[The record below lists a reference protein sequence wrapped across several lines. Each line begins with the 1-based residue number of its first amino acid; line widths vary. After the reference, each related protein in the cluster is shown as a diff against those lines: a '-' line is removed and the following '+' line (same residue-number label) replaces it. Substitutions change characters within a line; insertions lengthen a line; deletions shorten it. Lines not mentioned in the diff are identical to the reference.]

1 MIGVLA
7 MKNQILKKIYRVVLY
22 LRLSS
27 DDGDSRESDSISNQR
42 ILTRGYLDGKS
53 EFVIVRE
60 FVDDGFTGTN
70 FDRPDFQEMM
80 RYLEEGKADCI
91 VCKDLSRF
99 GRDFS
104 GVLQYVER
112 ILPQMG
118 IRLILVNDNY
128 DSNFPNHDFITLR
141 MKSLINDIYPA
152 DTSRSVRVN
161 LLAKMTDGQCVAAFA
176 FYGYMKSPE
185 DKHKLV
191 IDPVAGAVVQ
201 DIYHLKLK
209 GYSFSGI
216 AEILNLRGIL
226 PPLAYKQ
233 LYLGQNLK
241 TGFQTKGKSRWEA
254 TMVRRILMDER
265 YTGVLLQGRTT
276 TPNHKVKRIIHKPE
290 DEWVRVENAFEGLI
304 DKYTFMV
311 VANLLERDTRK
322 SAGGMALLSGLVEC
336 GDCHQN
342 MVRKSPDSR
351 NYYYVCSTSLY
362 EKECTSHSISEKRLI
377 PIIKKC
383 VQIYIA
389 KIVELDA
396 VLRHVQTRS
405 VPKQKILEADK
416 ILQVLR
422 QECDRIMKIKKN
434 LYESYC
440 EGLLE
445 EEEFKAYKKTYDEEL
460 IQKEAAIKRQQEDIL
475 NLSATMDRQ
484 QEWMKRILLYKDIEE
499 IDRTVIVVMVKRI
512 SISADKMVSIDF
524 WYEDEY
530 ERLRSLL
537 ENINQAQPDAVLA
550 SFLEDSKEGG
560 DRIA

>member
-1 MIGVLA
+1 

-27 DDGDSRESDSISNQR
+27 DDGDNKESDSISNQR

-53 EFVIVRE
+53 EFVIVKE

-322 SAGGMALLSGLVEC
+322 SAGGMAILSGLVEC

-342 MVRKSPDSR
+342 MVRKSPDGR

-362 EKECTSHSISEKRLI
+362 DKECTSHSISEKRLI

-389 KIVELDA
+389 KIVELEA

-434 LYESYC
+434 LY
-440 EGLLE
+440 GLLE

>member
-1 MIGVLA
+1 

-152 DTSRSVRVN
+152 DTSRSVRAN

-209 GYSFSGI
+209 GYSFSAI

-422 QECDRIMKIKKN
+422 QECDRIMKFKKN

-537 ENINQAQPDAVLA
+537 ENINQAQSDAVLA

>member
-1 MIGVLA
+1 

-27 DDGDSRESDSISNQR
+27 DDGDNRESDSISNQR

-152 DTSRSVRVN
+152 DTSRSVRAN

-201 DIYHLKLK
+201 DIYHLKLE

-241 TGFQTKGKSRWEA
+241 TGFQTKVKSRWEA

-265 YTGVLLQGRTT
+265 YTGVLIQGRTT

-311 VANLLERDTRK
+311 VANLLERDTRR

-342 MVRKSPDSR
+342 MVRKSPDGR

-362 EKECTSHSISEKRLI
+362 DKECTSHSISEKRLI

-396 VLRHVQTRS
+396 VLRYVQTRS

-422 QECDRIMKIKKN
+422 QECDRIMKFKKN

-537 ENINQAQPDAVLA
+537 ENINQAQSDAVLA

>member
-1 MIGVLA
+1 

-27 DDGDSRESDSISNQR
+27 EDGDSRESDSISNQR

-152 DTSRSVRVN
+152 DTSRSVRAN

-209 GYSFSGI
+209 GYSFSAI

>member
-1 MIGVLA
+1 

-27 DDGDSRESDSISNQR
+27 DDGDNKESDSISNQR

-53 EFVIVRE
+53 EFVIVKE

-70 FDRPDFQEMM
+70 FDRPDFQKMM

-152 DTSRSVRVN
+152 DTSRSVRAN
-161 LLAKMTDGQCVAAFA
+161 LLAKMTDGQCIAAFA
-176 FYGYMKSPE
+176 FYGYLKSLE
-185 DKHKLV
+185 DKHQLV

-209 GYSFSGI
+209 GYSFCGI

-233 LYLGQNLK
+233 LYLGLNLK
-241 TGFQTKGKSRWEA
+241 TGFQTKGKSKWEA
-254 TMVRRILMDER
+254 TMVRRILTDER
-265 YTGVLLQGRTT
+265 YTGVLLQGKTT
-276 TPNHKVKRIIHKPE
+276 TPNHKVKRIIHKSE
-290 DEWVRVENAFEGLI
+290 DEWVRVENAFDGLI
-304 DKYTFMV
+304 DKYTFQV

-322 SAGGMALLSGLVEC
+322 SAAGITLLSGLVEC
-336 GDCHQN
+336 ADCHQS
-342 MVRKSPDSR
+342 MVRKSPNGK

-362 EKECTSHSISEKRLI
+362 EKECTPHSMSEKLLI
-377 PIIKKC
+377 PVIKKC
-383 VQIYIA
+383 VRIYIA
-389 KIVELDA
+389 RIAELDRILQY
-396 VLRHVQTRS
+396 VRTCS
-405 VPKQKILEADK
+405 VPKQKILDADR
-416 ILQVLR
+416 QMNVLR
-422 QECDRIMKIKKN
+422 QECDRIMQIKKN

-445 EEEFKAYKKTYDEEL
+445 EEEFKAYKKNYDEEL
-460 IQKEAAIKRQQEDIL
+460 LQKEEAIKRQKEDIL
-475 NLSATMDRQ
+475 NLTATVDRQ
-484 QEWMKRILLYKDIEE
+484 QDWMKHILMYKDTEE
-499 IDRTVIVVMVKRI
+499 IDRTVIVMMVKRI
-512 SISADKMVSIDF
+512 RIGADKRITIDF
-524 WYEDEY
+524 WYADEY
-530 ERLRSLL
+530 ERLISLL
-537 ENINQAQPDAVLA
+537 ENINQVQPNDALA
-550 SFLEDSKEGG
+550 SFLDNRKEGG

>member
-152 DTSRSVRVN
+152 DTSRSVRAN

-185 DKHKLV
+185 DKHKLI

-276 TPNHKVKRIIHKPE
+276 TPNHKVKRIIHKSE

-311 VANLLERDTRK
+311 VANLLERDTRR
-322 SAGGMALLSGLVEC
+322 SAGGIALLSGLVEC

-342 MVRKSPDSR
+342 MVRKSPDGR

-460 IQKEAAIKRQQEDIL
+460 IQKEEAIKRQQEDIL

-512 SISADKMVSIDF
+512 SISADKRVFIDF

-530 ERLRSLL
+530 ERLCSLL

>member
-1 MIGVLA
+1 

-27 DDGDSRESDSISNQR
+27 DDGDNKESDSISNQR

-53 EFVIVRE
+53 EFVIVKE

-70 FDRPDFQEMM
+70 FDRPDFQKMM

-152 DTSRSVRVN
+152 DTSRSVRAN

-209 GYSFSGI
+209 GYSFSAI

>member
-1 MIGVLA
+1 

-27 DDGDSRESDSISNQR
+27 EDGDSRESDSISNQR

-152 DTSRSVRVN
+152 DTSRSVRAN

-176 FYGYMKSPE
+176 FYGYMKLPE

-311 VANLLERDTRK
+311 VANLLERDTRR

-342 MVRKSPDSR
+342 MVRKSPDGR

-445 EEEFKAYKKTYDEEL
+445 EEEFKTYKKTYDAEL

-512 SISADKMVSIDF
+512 SIHADKMVSIDF

>member
-1 MIGVLA
+1 
-7 MKNQILKKIYRVVLY
+7 MKTQILKKIYRVVLY

-27 DDGDSRESDSISNQR
+27 DGGDNKESDSISNQR
-42 ILTRGYLDGKS
+42 ILIRGYLDGKS
-53 EFVIVRE
+53 EFVIVKE

-70 FDRPDFQEMM
+70 FDRPDFQKMM

-128 DSNFPNHDFITLR
+128 DSNFPNHDFFTLR

-322 SAGGMALLSGLVEC
+322 SAGGMAILSGLVEC

-342 MVRKSPDSR
+342 MVRKSPDGR

-362 EKECTSHSISEKRLI
+362 DKECTSHSISEKRLI

-389 KIVELDA
+389 KIVELEA

>member
-1 MIGVLA
+1 

-70 FDRPDFQEMM
+70 FDRPDFQKMM

-322 SAGGMALLSGLVEC
+322 SAGGMAILSGLVEC

-342 MVRKSPDSR
+342 MVRKSPDGR

-362 EKECTSHSISEKRLI
+362 DKECTSHSISEKRLI

-389 KIVELDA
+389 KIVELEA

>member
-1 MIGVLA
+1 

-152 DTSRSVRVN
+152 DTSRSVRAN

-185 DKHKLV
+185 DKHKLI

-276 TPNHKVKRIIHKPE
+276 TPNHKVKRIIHKSE

-311 VANLLERDTRK
+311 VANLLERDTRR
-322 SAGGMALLSGLVEC
+322 SAGGIALLSGLVEC

-342 MVRKSPDSR
+342 MVRKSPDGR

-460 IQKEAAIKRQQEDIL
+460 IQKEEAIKRQQEDIL

-512 SISADKMVSIDF
+512 SISADKRVFIDF

-530 ERLRSLL
+530 ERLISLL
-537 ENINQAQPDAVLA
+537 ENINQVQPDGALA
-550 SFLEDSKEGG
+550 SFLDNRKEGG

>member
-1 MIGVLA
+1 

-27 DDGDSRESDSISNQR
+27 EDGDSRESDSISNQR

-152 DTSRSVRVN
+152 DTSRSVRAN

-216 AEILNLRGIL
+216 AGILNLRGIL

-322 SAGGMALLSGLVEC
+322 SAGGIALLSGLVEC

-342 MVRKSPDSR
+342 MVRKSPDGR

-362 EKECTSHSISEKRLI
+362 DKECTSHSISEKRLI

-396 VLRHVQTRS
+396 VLRYVQTRS

-460 IQKEAAIKRQQEDIL
+460 IQKEEAIKRQQEDIL

-512 SISADKMVSIDF
+512 SIRADKMVSIDF

-550 SFLEDSKEGG
+550 SFLEDYKEGG

>member
-1 MIGVLA
+1 

-27 DDGDSRESDSISNQR
+27 DDGDNRESDSISNQR

-152 DTSRSVRVN
+152 DTSRSVRAN

-209 GYSFSGI
+209 GYSFSAI

>member
-1 MIGVLA
+1 

-27 DDGDSRESDSISNQR
+27 EDGDSRESDSISNQR

-152 DTSRSVRVN
+152 DTSRSVRAN

-209 GYSFSGI
+209 GYSYSGI

-276 TPNHKVKRIIHKPE
+276 TPNHKVKRIIYKPE

>member
-1 MIGVLA
+1 
-7 MKNQILKKIYRVVLY
+7 MKTQILKKIYRVVLY

-27 DDGDSRESDSISNQR
+27 DGGDNKESDSISNQR
-42 ILTRGYLDGKS
+42 ILIRGYLDGKS
-53 EFVIVRE
+53 EFVIVKE

-70 FDRPDFQEMM
+70 FDRPDFQKMM

-128 DSNFPNHDFITLR
+128 DSNFPNHDFFTLR

-185 DKHKLV
+185 DRHKLV

-209 GYSFSGI
+209 GYSFSWI

-241 TGFQTKGKSRWEA
+241 TVFQTKGKSRWEA
-254 TMVRRILMDER
+254 TMVRRILIDER

-304 DKYTFMV
+304 DKYTFQV
-311 VANLLERDTRK
+311 VANLLERDARK
-322 SAGGMALLSGLVEC
+322 SAAGIALLSGLMEC
-336 GDCHQN
+336 ADCHQS
-342 MVRKSPDSR
+342 MVRKSPNGK

-362 EKECTSHSISEKRLI
+362 EKECTSHSISEKILI

-383 VQIYIA
+383 VRLYIG
-389 KIVELDA
+389 KIAELDRILQY
-396 VLRHVQTRS
+396 VRTCP
-405 VPKQKILEADK
+405 VPKQKILDADR
-416 ILQVLR
+416 QMNVLR
-422 QECDRIMKIKKN
+422 QECDRIMQIKKN

-440 EGLLE
+440 EGILE
-445 EEEFKAYKKTYDEEL
+445 EEEFKAYKKNYDEEL
-460 IQKEAAIKRQQEDIL
+460 LQKEEAIKRQKEDIL
-475 NLSATMDRQ
+475 NFTATIDKH
-484 QEWMKRILLYKDIEE
+484 QEWMKHVLMYKDIEE
-499 IDRTVIVVMVKRI
+499 IDHTVIAMMIKRI
-512 SISADKMVSIDF
+512 RIGVKKRIFIDF
-524 WYEDEY
+524 WYADEY
-530 ERLRSLL
+530 ERLISLL
-537 ENINQAQPDAVLA
+537 ENLNQVQPDGALA
-550 SFLEDSKEGG
+550 SSLDNRREGD

>member
-1 MIGVLA
+1 

-27 DDGDSRESDSISNQR
+27 EDGDSRESDSISNQR

-152 DTSRSVRVN
+152 DTSRSVRAN

-290 DEWVRVENAFEGLI
+290 DEWVRVENGFEGLI
-304 DKYTFMV
+304 NKYTFMV

-342 MVRKSPDSR
+342 MVRKSPDGR

-362 EKECTSHSISEKRLI
+362 DKECTSHSISEKRLI
-377 PIIKKC
+377 RIIKKC

-396 VLRHVQTRS
+396 VLRYVQTRS

-460 IQKEAAIKRQQEDIL
+460 IQKEEAIKRQQEDIL

>member
-1 MIGVLA
+1 

-254 TMVRRILMDER
+254 TMVWRILMDER

-322 SAGGMALLSGLVEC
+322 SAGGMAILSGLVEC

-342 MVRKSPDSR
+342 MVRKSPDGR

-362 EKECTSHSISEKRLI
+362 DKECTSHSISEKRLI

-389 KIVELDA
+389 KIVELEA

-537 ENINQAQPDAVLA
+537 ENINQAQSDAVLA

>member
-1 MIGVLA
+1 

-27 DDGDSRESDSISNQR
+27 DDGDNKESDSISNQR

-53 EFVIVRE
+53 EFVIVKE

-322 SAGGMALLSGLVEC
+322 SAGGMAILSGLVEC

-342 MVRKSPDSR
+342 MVRKSPDGR

-362 EKECTSHSISEKRLI
+362 DKECTSHSISEKRLI

-389 KIVELDA
+389 KIVELEA

-537 ENINQAQPDAVLA
+537 ENINQAQSDAVLA

>member
-1 MIGVLA
+1 

-322 SAGGMALLSGLVEC
+322 SAGGMAILSGLVEC

-342 MVRKSPDSR
+342 MVRKSPDGR

-362 EKECTSHSISEKRLI
+362 DKECTSHSISEKRLI

-389 KIVELDA
+389 KIVELEA

-475 NLSATMDRQ
+475 NLSTTMDRQ

-537 ENINQAQPDAVLA
+537 ENINQAQSDAVLA

>member
-1 MIGVLA
+1 

-322 SAGGMALLSGLVEC
+322 SAGGMAILSGLVEC

-342 MVRKSPDSR
+342 MVRKSPDGR

-362 EKECTSHSISEKRLI
+362 DKECTSHSISEKRLI

-389 KIVELDA
+389 KIVELEA

-537 ENINQAQPDAVLA
+537 ENINQAQSDAVLA

>member
-1 MIGVLA
+1 

-152 DTSRSVRVN
+152 DTSRSVRAN

-475 NLSATMDRQ
+475 NLCATMDRQ

-524 WYEDEY
+524 WYEDDY

>member
-1 MIGVLA
+1 

-27 DDGDSRESDSISNQR
+27 DDGDNRESDSISNQR

-70 FDRPDFQEMM
+70 FDRPDFQKMM

-152 DTSRSVRVN
+152 DTSRSVRAN

-209 GYSFSGI
+209 GYSFSAI

-445 EEEFKAYKKTYDEEL
+445 EEEFKAYKKTYDAEL

>member
-1 MIGVLA
+1 

-152 DTSRSVRVN
+152 DTSKSVRAN

-185 DKHKLV
+185 DKHKLI

-276 TPNHKVKRIIHKPE
+276 TPNHKVKRIIHKSE

-311 VANLLERDTRK
+311 VANLLERDTRR

-342 MVRKSPDSR
+342 MVRKSPDGR

-460 IQKEAAIKRQQEDIL
+460 MQKEEAIKRQQEDIL

-484 QEWMKRILLYKDIEE
+484 QEWMKRILLYKDIDE

-512 SISADKMVSIDF
+512 SIRADKRVSIDF

>member
-1 MIGVLA
+1 

-152 DTSRSVRVN
+152 DTSRSVRAN

-405 VPKQKILEADK
+405 VPKQKILEADR

-475 NLSATMDRQ
+475 NLSATMGRQ
-484 QEWMKRILLYKDIEE
+484 QEWMKRILLYEDIEE

>member
-1 MIGVLA
+1 

-27 DDGDSRESDSISNQR
+27 DDGDNKESDSISNQR

-233 LYLGQNLK
+233 LYLGLNLK

-322 SAGGMALLSGLVEC
+322 SAGGMAILSGLVEC

-342 MVRKSPDSR
+342 MVRKSPDGR

-362 EKECTSHSISEKRLI
+362 DKECTSHSISEKRLI

-389 KIVELDA
+389 KIVELEA

-434 LYESYC
+434 LYECYC

>member
-1 MIGVLA
+1 
-7 MKNQILKKIYRVVLY
+7 MKNQIVNKIYRVVLY

-53 EFVIVRE
+53 EFVIVKE

-152 DTSRSVRVN
+152 DTSRSVRAN
-161 LLAKMTDGQCVAAFA
+161 LLAKMTEGQCIAAFA
-176 FYGYMKSPE
+176 FYGYLKSPK

-201 DIYHLKLK
+201 DIYHMKLK
-209 GYSFSGI
+209 GYSFCGI

-233 LYLGQNLK
+233 LYLGQNQK
-241 TGFQTKGKSRWEA
+241 TGFQTKGKSRWDA
-254 TMVRRILMDER
+254 TMVRRILTDER

-311 VANLLERDTRK
+311 VANLLKRDTRK
-322 SAGGMALLSGLVEC
+322 SAGGIALLSGLVEC

-362 EKECTSHSISEKRLI
+362 EKECTSHSMSEKRLI

-383 VQIYIA
+383 VQLYIA
-389 KIVELDA
+389 KIAELNE
-396 VLRHVQTRS
+396 VLQYVRTCS

-416 ILQVLR
+416 ILQALR
-422 QECDRIMKIKKN
+422 KECDRIMKIKKN

-440 EGLLE
+440 DGLLE
-445 EEEFKAYKKTYDEEL
+445 EEEFKAYKKIYDAEL
-460 IQKEAAIKRQQEDIL
+460 IQKEEAVKRQKEDIL

-484 QEWMKRILLYKDIEE
+484 QEWMERILLYKDIEE
-499 IDRTVIVVMVKRI
+499 IDRTVIVILVKRI
-512 SISADKMVSIDF
+512 RISADKMVSIDF

-530 ERLRSLL
+530 ERLISLL
-537 ENINQAQPDAVLA
+537 ENINQAQPDAALA
-550 SFLEDSKEGG
+550 SFLENNKEGG

>member
-1 MIGVLA
+1 

-27 DDGDSRESDSISNQR
+27 DDGDNRESDSISNQR

-152 DTSRSVRVN
+152 DTSRSVRAN

-290 DEWVRVENAFEGLI
+290 DEWVRVENAFERLI

>member
-1 MIGVLA
+1 

-27 DDGDSRESDSISNQR
+27 EDGDSRESDSISNQR

-152 DTSRSVRVN
+152 DTSRSVRAN

-201 DIYHLKLK
+201 DIYHLELK
-209 GYSFSGI
+209 GYSFSAI

>member
-1 MIGVLA
+1 
-7 MKNQILKKIYRVVLY
+7 MKNQILKKIYSVVLY

-152 DTSRSVRVN
+152 DTSRSVRAN

-311 VANLLERDTRK
+311 VANLLERDTRR

-342 MVRKSPDSR
+342 MVRKSPDGR

-362 EKECTSHSISEKRLI
+362 DKECTSHSISEKRLI

-484 QEWMKRILLYKDIEE
+484 QEWMKRILLYKDIEK

-537 ENINQAQPDAVLA
+537 ENINQAQSDAVLA

>member
-1 MIGVLA
+1 

-128 DSNFPNHDFITLR
+128 ESNFPNHDFITLR

-322 SAGGMALLSGLVEC
+322 SAGGMAILSGLVEC

-342 MVRKSPDSR
+342 MVRKSPDGR

-362 EKECTSHSISEKRLI
+362 DKECTSHSISEKRLI

-389 KIVELDA
+389 KIVELEA

-537 ENINQAQPDAVLA
+537 ENINQAQSDAVLA

>member
-1 MIGVLA
+1 M
-7 MKNQILKKIYRVVLY
+7 
-22 LRLSS
+22 
-27 DDGDSRESDSISNQR
+27 
-42 ILTRGYLDGKS
+42 
-53 EFVIVRE
+53 
-60 FVDDGFTGTN
+60 
-70 FDRPDFQEMM
+70 
-80 RYLEEGKADCI
+80 
-91 VCKDLSRF
+91 
-99 GRDFS
+99 
-104 GVLQYVER
+104 
-112 ILPQMG
+112 
-118 IRLILVNDNY
+118 
-128 DSNFPNHDFITLR
+128 
-141 MKSLINDIYPA
+141 
-152 DTSRSVRVN
+152 
-161 LLAKMTDGQCVAAFA
+161 
-176 FYGYMKSPE
+176 
-185 DKHKLV
+185 
-191 IDPVAGAVVQ
+191 
-201 DIYHLKLK
+201 
-209 GYSFSGI
+209 
-216 AEILNLRGIL
+216 
-226 PPLAYKQ
+226 
-233 LYLGQNLK
+233 
-241 TGFQTKGKSRWEA
+241 
-254 TMVRRILMDER
+254 
-265 YTGVLLQGRTT
+265 
-276 TPNHKVKRIIHKPE
+276 
-290 DEWVRVENAFEGLI
+290 I

>member
-1 MIGVLA
+1 

-27 DDGDSRESDSISNQR
+27 DDGDNRESDSISNQR

-152 DTSRSVRVN
+152 DTSRSVRAN

-209 GYSFSGI
+209 GYSFSAI

-389 KIVELDA
+389 KIVELEA

>member
-1 MIGVLA
+1 

-27 DDGDSRESDSISNQR
+27 DDGDNRESDSISNQR

-112 ILPQMG
+112 ILPQMR

-152 DTSRSVRVN
+152 DTSRSVRAN

-276 TPNHKVKRIIHKPE
+276 TPNHKVKRIIHKSE

-311 VANLLERDTRK
+311 VANLLERDTRR

-342 MVRKSPDSR
+342 MVRKSPDGR

-396 VLRHVQTRS
+396 VLRYVQTRS

-460 IQKEAAIKRQQEDIL
+460 IQKEEAIKRQQEDIL

>member
-1 MIGVLA
+1 

-53 EFVIVRE
+53 EFVIVKE

-70 FDRPDFQEMM
+70 FDRPDFQKMM

-152 DTSRSVRVN
+152 DTSRSVRAN

-290 DEWVRVENAFEGLI
+290 DEWVRVENGFEGLI

-322 SAGGMALLSGLVEC
+322 SAGGIALLSGLVEC

-342 MVRKSPDSR
+342 MVRKSPDGR

-362 EKECTSHSISEKRLI
+362 DKECTSHSISEKRLI

-396 VLRHVQTRS
+396 VLRYVQTRS

>member
-1 MIGVLA
+1 

-27 DDGDSRESDSISNQR
+27 DDGDNRESDSISNQR

-152 DTSRSVRVN
+152 DTSRSVRAN

-209 GYSFSGI
+209 GYSFSAI

-460 IQKEAAIKRQQEDIL
+460 IQKEEAIKRQQEDIL